1 MTRSRT
7 VGIVLLAVGM
17 AAGAWAVGRTPSAGE
32 ARRPGQGRWQYAYL
46 YLGDGNALLTEAGR
60 EATVIPPRNR
70 LSGNVKRAEPSGEQY
85 ALSSKIV
92 RSHDI
97 GALNVFGSQ
106 GWEAVSVT
114 PKGKGLLVLLKRSY

>member
-17 AAGAWAVGRTPSAGE
+17 AAGAWAVGRPPSAGE

-46 YLGDGNALLTEAGR
+46 YLGAGTALLTEAGR

-85 ALSSKIV
+85 ALSTKIV

-114 PKGKGLLVLLKRSY
+114 SRKD